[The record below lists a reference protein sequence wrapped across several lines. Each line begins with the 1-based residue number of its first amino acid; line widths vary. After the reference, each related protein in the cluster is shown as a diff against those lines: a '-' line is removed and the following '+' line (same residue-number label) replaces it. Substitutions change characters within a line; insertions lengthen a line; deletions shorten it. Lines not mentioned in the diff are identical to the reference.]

1 MGKPDVRNFRRGGAL
16 ETGLLRIYTDKKLET
31 VDTDIDG
38 LRLLRQCSIRQEIAR
53 ILQNPTT
60 PLNPVLKVGNQI
72 GEVIPLYQ
80 GLDKR
85 TAKEKVIEMLESVK
99 YLRQRKGQMS
109 IRMNLAVE

>member
-1 MGKPDVRNFRRGGAL
+1 VGKPDVRNFRGGAL

-38 LRLLRQCSIRQEIAR
+38 LRLLRQCSTRQEIAR

-72 GEVIPLYQ
+72 GEVIPLHQ